1 MGFGERI
8 RQRAAEMDLNAADL
22 ARAAGI
28 KKQSMTGYWNGERF
42 CGSEKLFALSDALKV
57 DARWLISGT
66 GADRSSQLVDI
77 DDADWESV
85 PFFDFRDITDE
96 GKGPAVYWTP
106 FRKDWL
112 NRTLGR
118 WTELYLVQLLSGY
131 ESRDGASDLDAGDL
145 VFCTEITPAELVDGN
160 VCIFRRE
167 GALKVA
173 RYSVRR
179 PDRDEGDVVMP
190 EEISNEEF
198 VPVCRILGRFAQ
210 RI

>member
-1 MGFGERI
+1 M
-8 RQRAAEMDLNAADL
+8 
-22 ARAAGI
+22 
-28 KKQSMTGYWNGERF
+28 
-42 CGSEKLFALSDALKV
+42 LF
-57 DARWLISGT
+57 
-66 GADRSSQLVDI
+66 RS
-77 DDADWESV
+77 
-85 PFFDFRDITDE
+85 
-96 GKGPAVYWTP
+96 YWTP

-118 WTELYLVQLLSGY
+118 WSELYLVHLLSGY
-131 ESRDGASDLDAGDL
+131 ESRDGASDLEAGDL
-145 VFCTEITPAELVDGN
+145 VFCTEITPAELIDGN